1 MNDLAACFKWDVV
14 GKDCF
19 IVIVRHMQRHAEG
32 GCGKLF
38 SAQGSNRVNRL
49 RRLQVTP
56 AEVIKA
62 LVALAH
68 SDLPLDKRG
77 EHQIENTVKPYLM
90 QFSTKKTSEMQ
101 RLAKIVGD
109 AEPDP
114 YNRAIG
120 FIQRYLAGVPM

>member
-1 MNDLAACFKWDVV
+1 M
-14 GKDCF
+14 
-19 IVIVRHMQRHAEG
+19 
-32 GCGKLF
+32 
-38 SAQGSNRVNRL
+38 
-49 RRLQVTP
+49 TP